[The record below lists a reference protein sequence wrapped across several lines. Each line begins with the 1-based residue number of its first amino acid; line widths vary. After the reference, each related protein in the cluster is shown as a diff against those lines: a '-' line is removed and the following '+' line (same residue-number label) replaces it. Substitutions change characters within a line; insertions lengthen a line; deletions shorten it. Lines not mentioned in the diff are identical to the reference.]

1 MYILSSLPD
10 CRPISCTSSHVY
22 FHLLSIIVTYTFK
35 REFNHRSCHLV
46 LFSTALP
53 HSRPPLKK
61 AKTMPWLFTRRS
73 RHAVVAGHRWSGIAA
88 SPCQKATAAQRERWS
103 RRESVVPRRFVA
115 VCNQKRVQ
123 KVVIESPSLLMG
135 PSVSGHL
142 EQTLQSAG

>member
-10 CRPISCTSSHVY
+10 CLSHVHRHMSI
-22 FHLLSIIVTYTFK
+22 FTCCLSLSHIHSKESSITGLVTLFFFQRLCRIHGPLLK
-35 REFNHRSCHLV
+35 RRRLCPGSSLGEAGTRL
-46 LFSTALP
+46 
-53 HSRPPLKK
+53 SR
-61 AKTMPWLFTRRS
+61 
-73 RHAVVAGHRWSGIAA
+73 VIAGAA

-142 EQTLQSAG
+142 GQTLQSAG